1 MDQLVQSIIDSL
13 KNAVPAELII
23 FLISLLPILELRGG
37 ILAGTLLG
45 VDWPIAY
52 LICVIGN
59 LLPIPFILL
68 FIRKIF
74 DWMRNTRFVKL
85 VDKLEAK
92 AEKKSAKVT
101 KYKKF
106 GLFLFVA
113 IPLPGTD
120 RKSTRQ
126 NSSHIRRARKNAH
139 KGFSSPYYRR
149 GFGGRLCHDPSFL
162 RSARQPIWLG
172 RLIFHG

>member
-23 FLISLLPILELRGG
+23 FLISMVPILELRGG

-74 DWMRNTRFVKL
+74 DWIRNTRFVKL

-92 AEKKSAKVT
+92 AE
-101 KYKKF
+101 
-106 GLFLFVA
+106 L
-113 IPLPGTD
+113 D
-120 RKSTRQ
+120 
-126 NSSHIRRARKNAH
+126 RRADRLGAKNAL
-139 KGFSSPYYRR
+139 KGFSAPYYRR

>member
-74 DWMRNTRFVKL
+74 DWIRNTRFVKL

-113 IPLPGTD
+113 IPVSYTHLD
-120 RKSTRQ
+120 VYKRQ
-126 NSSHIRRARKNAH
+126 DQHHPA
-139 KGFSSPYYRR
+139 G
-149 GFGGRLCHDPSFL
+149 D
-162 RSARQPIWLG
+162 
-172 RLIFHG
+172 